1 MDFDEILDY
10 HRKAISCQNFIK
22 ALGGQSGEYAGY
34 MYQIVNLHGHMMTF
48 KEPEEM
54 VTEDLRKAYKSWTL
68 KYLPWQLRPNELAA
82 DIFKTT
88 SAKNWTL

>member
-1 MDFDEILDY
+1 MKYLIITE
-10 HRKAISCQNFIK
+10 KPSAAKNFIK

-68 KYLPWQLRPNELAA
+68 KYLPWQL
-82 DIFKTT
+82 DQM
-88 SAKNWTL
+88 NWQRTYLKQRQPRT